1 MLLREWASRTFPAIA
16 LQEQFRLGPTTS
28 HLVGVT
34 VSPALEAALRVSN
47 WFADGV
53 LFAPTETL
61 IIEAKVKPT
70 PGAVSQVQFYAD
82 LLPRTPLMV
91 NRLSLPIATQVLFAE
106 DDPLVT
112 SFAQRKGVRVAI
124 YTPGWIADYLE
135 LVQFRFRAQRPSA
148 ASEEPSPGPSE
159 PEG

>member
-1 MLLREWASRTFPAIA
+1 MLLRDWASRTYPGIA

-28 HLVGVT
+28 HLVGVV
-34 VSPALEAALRVSN
+34 VSPALEAALRVAN
-47 WFADGV
+47 WYADAV

-82 LLPRTPLMV
+82 LLPRTPAMA
-91 NRLSLPIATQVLFAE
+91 NRLALPISPLVLFAE

-112 SFAQRKGVRVAI
+112 SFAQRKGVRVAV
-124 YTPGWIADYLE
+124 YTPSWIADYLT
-135 LVQFRFRAQRPSA
+135 LVQFRYRAPSPLN